1 MSLSYAQKVAGTS
14 PRVERLKG
22 FKARSW
28 CGLRC
33 QSARS
38 RTFHLEFSRRS
49 DFDLDFNFH

>member
-49 DFDLDFNFH
+49 DFDLAFNFH